1 MYAALREKAAGIQ
14 FAQKN
19 GCCTDRVRQ
28 LFCLRKASK
37 AGAWFPGRQAKYAGN
52 MEEGMKKRIVSL
64 VLALVLVLGLLPG
77 SVMAL
82 YVLRSLSAKSTTAFH
97 CSGGVI
103 PTKHEPSIFL

>member
-1 MYAALREKAAGIQ
+1 MCAALREKAAGIQ

-37 AGAWFPGRQAKYAGN
+37 AEAWFPGRQAKYAGN

-77 SVMAL
+77 PVMAAWPSFRGNDSM
-82 YVLRSLSAKSTTAFH
+82 RSARMVSTSKMEST
-97 CSGGVI
+97 S
-103 PTKHEPSIFL
+103 